1 MIDGLIASKLYGT
14 ATQRTG
20 KSSKPFSAATVRI
33 ITPGTLRVRRYRKQH
48 PRIDFIPSPDV
59 WDIIQHHLATS
70 GDPCLA
76 GVLDGLI
83 RMGHKAVS
91 GNGGKL

>member
-1 MIDGLIASKLYGT
+1 MEAEKKRRG
-14 ATQRTG
+14 
-20 KSSKPFSAATVRI
+20 RI
-33 ITPGTLRVRRYRKQH
+33 TTPVTLRVRRYRQQH
-48 PRIDFIPSPDV
+48 PRIDYFPSPDV
-59 WDIIQHHLATS
+59 MDIIQHHLAAS

-83 RMGHKAVS
+83 RLGHKVVS

>member
-1 MIDGLIASKLYGT
+1 MKSK
-14 ATQRTG
+14 
-20 KSSKPFSAATVRI
+20 RI
-33 ITPGTLRVRRYRKQH
+33 ITPATLRVRRYRQQH
-48 PRIDFIPSPDV
+48 PRIDYFPSPDV
-59 WDIIQHHLATS
+59 MDIIEHHLAAS
-70 GDPCLA
+70 GERCIA